1 MEEECFHGPAATSDL
16 LVFTSIPLAL
26 NVFVNILEAT
36 MNSNTAKRF
45 FQPDKKLNAQGRTRN
60 PDRNSNNEVL
70 DTVPQDLPTN
80 ENPVY
85 EFDFADDF
93 ANFMP
98 TTSNTGCA
106 ACFTCKVCS
115 FGIPMRRFAD
125 ARCGLQVPEARAIW
139 MLVVAITTLVSEGN
153 FNTVRPPASA
163 HDRPNRNPD
172 ERHRQ
177 PHRKDHP
184 ESPAQRGVA
193 QRPQLPERQRHLR
206 HEVAQQHE
214 HRLPPLAAVRSL
226 PATSPPRAKPTGPGT
241 S

>member
-1 MEEECFHGPAATSDL
+1 MEEESFHGPAATSDL

-106 ACFTCKVCS
+106 ACFTCKV
-115 FGIPMRRFAD
+115 
-125 ARCGLQVPEARAIW
+125 PEARAIW

-153 FNTVRPPASA
+153 FNTVRPPQRRIVPIAIPMNDTGSHTA
-163 HDRPNRNPD
+163 KIS
-172 ERHRQ
+172 Q
-177 PHRKDHP
+177 SPH
-184 ESPAQRGVA
+184 PAA
-193 QRPQLPERQRHLR
+193 E
-206 HEVAQQHE
+206 
-214 HRLPPLAAVRSL
+214 
-226 PATSPPRAKPTGPGT
+226 
-241 S
+241 

>member
-1 MEEECFHGPAATSDL
+1 MEEESFHGPAATSDL

-106 ACFTCKVCS
+106 ACFTCKV
-115 FGIPMRRFAD
+115 
-125 ARCGLQVPEARAIW
+125 PEARAIW

-163 HDRPNRNPD
+163 QNRANRNPD

-177 PHRKDHP
+177 PHRKDQP
-184 ESPAQRGVA
+184 ESPSSCGVG

-214 HRLPPLAAVRSL
+214 HRPPLRSL